1 VPGVG
6 FIALDR
12 HLVGF
17 DAATGEEL
25 WSAELGDLAYAS
37 PVVVPSG
44 VYAVTNSGDVFA
56 FGPRSGEGE
65 P

>member
-1 VPGVG
+1 M
-6 FIALDR
+6 
-12 HLVGF
+12 
-17 DAATGEEL
+17 
-25 WSAELGDLAYAS
+25 AYAS

-56 FGPRSGEGE
+56 FGTRCGEGD